1 MRKARRRSTEA
12 RANGSRDKQ
21 IVKTTEASWKQYSGH
36 QSLLAF
42 CWISHKLWESRRRT
56 KCVWRIDHKI
66 SCIATNDNLDK
77 WLGPTWWWRKTVC
90 CVTRWD
96 SCLPHLRRNDRGRR
110 ITQEVSTKKKKKKK
124 TMTEINS
131 DRKRNDH
138 GCRIYTKRRS
148 ASPIWMFMC
157 GAIKYKTKGLV
168 QCNE

>member
-1 MRKARRRSTEA
+1 MRKARRRSTAA

-56 KCVWRIDHKI
+56 KCLLADRSQDLMHRHQRQSRQMARPDLVVTQDSLLRD
-66 SCIATNDNLDK
+66 TM
-77 WLGPTWWWRKTVC
+77 GFVPPTSSAKRQ
-90 CVTRWD
+90 R
-96 SCLPHLRRNDRGRR
+96 SQNHARGLH
-110 ITQEVSTKKKKKKK
+110 QKEKEKK